1 MPINWLLIRINARVI
16 GDSFAAARGMGR
28 GRCQPGDLNL
38 RFNAP
43 PAVAIP
49 SAPTHRHRRTAALP
63 PPRLALLCSADQL
76 PLASPSNGHVQQRL
90 HLHHTPRGNI
100 KAGRPSPNNLALER
114 TRCTYRHRDTLRA
127 PAGPSPKEWPRP
139 VEITCV
145 QRHGTAGRP

>member
-1 MPINWLLIRINARVI
+1 MAFNPYKCPSNWRQFCCRE
-16 GDSFAAARGMGR
+16 GDGAGAVSAGR
-28 GRCQPGDLNL
+28 FKSSLQCP
-38 RFNAP
+38 P

-49 SAPTHRHRRTAALP
+49 SAPTHRHSTAALP
-63 PPRLALLCSADQL
+63 PPRLALLSSARQISFRWLL
-76 PLASPSNGHVQQRL
+76 PLMAMSSACTCT
-90 HLHHTPRGNI
+90 TPRGNI

-127 PAGPSPKEWPRP
+127 PAGPSPMGWPRP

>member
-49 SAPTHRHRRTAALP
+49 SAPTHRHSTAALP
-63 PPRLALLCSADQL
+63 PPRLALLSSARQISFRWLL
-76 PLASPSNGHVQQRL
+76 PLMAMSSACTCT
-90 HLHHTPRGNI
+90 TPRGNI

-127 PAGPSPKEWPRP
+127 PAGPSPMGWPRP